1 MLTREVVHIED
12 LPAVAEREFP
22 LRAADYRTSGART
35 VVSVPMLRDG
45 EAVGALAIRRM
56 ERRPFTDQEIARLQ
70 SFADQAVIAIE
81 NARLFQALQ
90 DRVRELQ
97 ALGEVGQAVSS
108 SLDLAEVLTTIVAN
122 ATRLAGADGGVV
134 YEYVEAEGVFEVRA
148 AEGMTTAM
156 VDALQAAQIRLG
168 ESVVGRAGAAR

>member
-45 EAVGALAIRRM
+45 EAVGALTTRRM

-81 NARLFQALQ
+81 NARLFEELQ
-90 DRVRELQ
+90 DRVGELQ

-108 SLDLAEVLTTIVAN
+108 SLDLTEVLTTIVGN
-122 ATRLAGADGGVV
+122 ATRLAGADAGIV
-134 YEYVEAEGVFEVRA
+134 YEYDEAEGIFEVRA
-148 AEGMTTAM
+148 ADQMADDLATS
-156 VDALQAAQIRLG
+156 LRAARFRLG
-168 ESVVGRAGAAR
+168 EGAVGR